1 MTQNSTG
8 FLPIQSQ
15 QGLQLDDEKAFEIG
29 QAQMDDYAFAEP
41 FCHAVIDDFLPTKL
55 IEQTLAHFPHDKK
68 AHDKIYQKG
77 YGGQFKRQVLPADCD
92 EFTRNLFG
100 FFNSSAMLKFLEGI
114 TNIQGLLPDPYFAGG
129 GFHEISTGGL
139 LGVHADFRVNEG
151 LQLIRRVNVLI
162 YLNKNWQEAYG
173 GKLELWDK
181 TMQNKVKEVAPL
193 FNRCV
198 IFNTDIDSFHGHPE
212 PLTTPPDITRKSI
225 ALYYYTALEVK
236 NEGKS
241 ADHTLY
247 VARPNDSAQVK
258 SEVKKMAVK
267 RDKRAKK
274 YSRESKTNVISSFI
288 RQLKSEVKTKISR
301 VFKADK

>member
-1 MTQNSTG
+1 MTKTMTG
-8 FLPIQSQ
+8 FLPIQLQ
-15 QGLQLDDEKAFEIG
+15 QGLQLEDEKALEIG
-29 QAQMDDYAFAEP
+29 QLQMEGYAFAEP
-41 FCHAVIDDFLPTKL
+41 FCHAVIDDFLPTD
-55 IEQTLAHFPHDKK
+55 LAEKILLHFPVDKK

-92 EFTRNLFG
+92 EFTRRLFG

-139 LGVHADFRVNEG
+139 LGIHADFRVNEG

-181 TMQNKVKEVAPL
+181 LMQHKVKEIAPL

-198 IFNTDIDSFHGHPE
+198 IFNTDADSFHGHPE
-212 PLTTPPDITRKSI
+212 PLTTPTDITRKSI
-225 ALYYYTALEVK
+225 ALYYYTALPIANNTGE
-236 NEGKS
+236 S
-241 ADHTLY
+241 RHTNY
-247 VARPNDSAQVK
+247 VARPNDTPKNIADA
-258 SEVKKMAVK
+258 KKLAKK

-274 YSRESKTNVISSFI
+274 MFGEHENW
-288 RQLKSEVKTKISR
+288 LTKVQQKIKNL
-301 VFKADK
+301 F

>member
-1 MTQNSTG
+1 MTINMTG
-8 FLPIQSQ
+8 FLPIQTQ
-15 QGLQLDDEKAFEIG
+15 HGFQLDDENAYAIG
-29 QAQMDDYAFAEP
+29 QTKMNDYAFAEP
-41 FCHAVIDDFLPTKL
+41 FCHAVIENFLP
-55 IEQTLAHFPHDKK
+55 QALAENILEHFPVEPK

-92 EFTRNLFG
+92 EYTRNLFG

-139 LGVHADFRVNEG
+139 LGIHADFRVNEG

-162 YLNKNWQEAYG
+162 YLNKNWQETYG

-181 TMQNKVKEVAPL
+181 AMTHKAKEIAPL

-198 IFNTDIDSFHGHPE
+198 IFNTDVDSFHGHPE
-212 PLTTPPDITRKSI
+212 PLTTPADITRKSI
-225 ALYYYTALEVK
+225 ALYYYTALPIANDTGE
-236 NEGKS
+236 S
-241 ADHTLY
+241 RHTNY
-247 VARPNDSAQVK
+247 VARPNDSAK
-258 SEVKKMAVK
+258 NIADAKKLAKK

-274 YSRESKTNVISSFI
+274 MFGQNDNWFN
-288 RQLKSEVKTKISR
+288 KISQKIKSY
-301 VFKADK
+301 FD

>member
-1 MTQNSTG
+1 M
-8 FLPIQSQ
+8 
-15 QGLQLDDEKAFEIG
+15 
-29 QAQMDDYAFAEP
+29 
-41 FCHAVIDDFLPTKL
+41 
-55 IEQTLAHFPHDKK
+55 
-68 AHDKIYQKG
+68 
-77 YGGQFKRQVLPADCD
+77 
-92 EFTRNLFG
+92 
-100 FFNSSAMLKFLEGI
+100 
-114 TNIQGLLPDPYFAGG
+114 LPDPYFTRG

-139 LGVHADFRVNEG
+139 LGIHSDFRVNEN
-151 LQLIRRVNVLI
+151 LQLFRRVNMLI
-162 YLNKNWQEAYG
+162 YLNKDWKEEYG
-173 GKLELWDK
+173 GKLELWDQSM
-181 TMQNKVKEVAPL
+181 TAVVHSITPV

-198 IFNTDIDSFHGHPE
+198 IFNTDAKSFHGHPE
-212 PLTTPPDITRKSI
+212 PLATPQGITRKSI